1 MIRLALAFLIT
12 AAWPLGPAAEELK
25 FDFSQ
30 TKVGKRP
37 DKFSATFLGKDDLS
51 SPAKW
56 QVTETRTPSSLA
68 KENSGNN
75 NLANSQALSQSSSSS
90 FRKGAAICLYE
101 GEEYGDFTF
110 STRLRIDSGAFKQM
124 AGIVFRAKDAKNF
137 FALTID
143 TIDNKLTL
151 TKVVD
156 EKETSSWNTIG
167 DLTIPKN
174 EWHTLRVVCKA
185 DRFECYHNGIPIN
198 TFSDRG
204 RQAGKVGFIT
214 FLDTTASFAHPKVI
228 HKRKIILAQRLIE
241 SIKTQWE
248 RIEDV
253 QIFARANPDA
263 PLKVVGSMDSAK
275 LGQTASKVTEG
286 VLETTQFGYAKEKK
300 TVTVTAPVRDR
311 NGEPVAAVKVKMRR
325 FRGQTQKASIVR
337 TMPVVKHIESRMRD
351 AKDLFN

>member
-143 TIDNKLTL
+143 TIDKKLTL

-156 EKETSSWNTIG
+156 EKQTSSWNTIG

-204 RQAGKVGFIT
+204 R
-214 FLDTTASFAHPKVI
+214 
-228 HKRKIILAQRLIE
+228 
-241 SIKTQWE
+241 
-248 RIEDV
+248 
-253 QIFARANPDA
+253 
-263 PLKVVGSMDSAK
+263 
-275 LGQTASKVTEG
+275 
-286 VLETTQFGYAKEKK
+286 
-300 TVTVTAPVRDR
+300 
-311 NGEPVAAVKVKMRR
+311 
-325 FRGQTQKASIVR
+325 
-337 TMPVVKHIESRMRD
+337 
-351 AKDLFN
+351 